1 MAILS
6 GSRFG
11 LRMVKEVTFGTVP
24 STSFSTV
31 RLTDTD
37 LNLKFDTLRSNEIRS
52 DRQIASFRHGMK
64 SIEGSIGV
72 ELAVGAHNDL
82 WSGALAAAWTGT
94 TGAYVLKT
102 GTTLNTYSFERA
114 FSDGPQFDVFMG
126 CAVNGVDISIT
137 PDKMAT
143 AKFSVI
149 GQNSAAMQ
157 GTTYAAGGVI
167 AAGTAQPCDAFT
179 GSLTEGGSPV
189 AVVTAINIKL
199 ANGRK
204 TEGVVGSRVTP
215 AIFEGTCDV
224 TGTVTALFESAT
236 LYNKFVN
243 ETESA
248 IVVNLTDGSTG
259 TMSFT
264 LPKVKYGTGD
274 FNIPKEGPIT
284 VKMDF
289 QALYD
294 TGTSSTLTINSN
306 HA

>member
-167 AAGTAQPCDAFT
+167 AAGTAQPCDSFT

-189 AVVTAINIKL
+189 AVVTAIEIKL

>member
-1 MAILS
+1 
-6 GSRFG
+6 
-11 LRMVKEVTFGTVP
+11 MVKEVTFGTVP

-189 AVVTAINIKL
+189 AVVTAIEIKL

>member
-11 LRMVKEVTFGTVP
+11 LRMVKEVTFGTIP

-37 LNLKFDTLRSNEIRS
+37 LNLKFDSLQSNEIRS

-64 SIEGSIGV
+64 SVEGSIGV
-72 ELAVGAHNDL
+72 EIAVGAHNDL
-82 WSGALAAAWTGT
+82 WSGAFAAAWGGS
-94 TGAYVLKT
+94 TGAYTLKT
-102 GTTLNTYSFERA
+102 GTSLYTYTFERSFA
-114 FSDGPQFDVFMG
+114 DGPQFDAMMG
-126 CAVNGVDISIT
+126 CAINGVDISIT

-149 GQNSAAMQ
+149 GQTVTAMQ
-157 GTTYAAGGVI
+157 GTTWAAGGVI

-189 AVVTAINIKL
+189 AVVTAIEIKL
-199 ANGRK
+199 TNGRK
-204 TEGVVGSRVTP
+204 TEGVVGSRLTP
-215 AIFEGTCDV
+215 AIFEGTCNV
-224 TGTVTALFESAT
+224 SGTVTALFENAT

-243 ETESA
+243 ETDSA

-264 LPKVKYGTGD
+264 IPKVKYSTGD

-294 TGTSSTLTINSN
+294 SGTSSTLTIASN